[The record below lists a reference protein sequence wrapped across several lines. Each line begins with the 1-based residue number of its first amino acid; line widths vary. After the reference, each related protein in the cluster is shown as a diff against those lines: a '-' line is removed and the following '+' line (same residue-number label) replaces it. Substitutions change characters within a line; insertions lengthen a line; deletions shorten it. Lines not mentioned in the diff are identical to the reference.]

1 MIQTRH
7 LFTIKA
13 EVPRID
19 DLGLT
24 PYGHRRIA
32 SVTGGHFQG
41 DRLRGTVQ
49 PSPGGDWLLLRSDAV
64 LMLDV
69 RITLKT
75 EDDQLIYMS
84 YKGMRHGPAEVI
96 ERLNRGEAVDPST
109 YYVRSTPLFETAS
122 PKYQWLNKLMAVASG
137 RREASGPTY
146 EVFELL

>member
-1 MIQTRH
+1 
-7 LFTIKA
+7 
-13 EVPRID
+13 
-19 DLGLT
+19 
-24 PYGHRRIA
+24 
-32 SVTGGHFQG
+32 
-41 DRLRGTVQ
+41 
-49 PSPGGDWLLLRSDAV
+49 
-64 LMLDV
+64 MLDV

-96 ERLNRGEAVDPST
+96 ERLNRGEVVDPST
-109 YYVRSTPLFETAS
+109 YYFRSTPLFETAS

>member
-1 MIQTRH
+1 
-7 LFTIKA
+7 
-13 EVPRID
+13 
-19 DLGLT
+19 
-24 PYGHRRIA
+24 
-32 SVTGGHFQG
+32 
-41 DRLRGTVQ
+41 
-49 PSPGGDWLLLRSDAV
+49 
-64 LMLDV
+64 MLDV

-109 YYVRSTPLFETAS
+109 YYFRSTPLFETAS

>member
-13 EVPRID
+13 EVLRID

-109 YYVRSTPLFETAS
+109 YYFRSTPLFETAS
-122 PKYQWLNKLMAVASG
+122 PKYQWLNKLMAVDRKST
-137 RREASGPTY
+137 RLNSSH
-146 EVFELL
+146 

>member
-1 MIQTRH
+1 
-7 LFTIKA
+7 
-13 EVPRID
+13 
-19 DLGLT
+19 
-24 PYGHRRIA
+24 
-32 SVTGGHFQG
+32 VTGGHFQG

-109 YYVRSTPLFETAS
+109 YYFRSTPLFETAS

>member
-1 MIQTRH
+1 MI
-7 LFTIKA
+7 L
-13 EVPRID
+13 E
-19 DLGLT
+19 LT

-109 YYVRSTPLFETAS
+109 YYFRSTPLFETAS